1 MPALEAAAH
10 QAPDVAILDVGLPD
24 ISGFELCRR
33 LLTRYPALPVLFLT
47 ARSDEVDKLLGLEI
61 GADDY
66 IAKPFSPREVCARVR
81 TVLRRLQKF
90 AAPSPVVRVGEFVLD
105 EQAAAISWFGQPLNL
120 TRYEFLL
127 LKTLL
132 HAPGRVFSRQQ
143 LMELV
148 WIDAQESLDRT
159 VDTHIKTLR
168 AKLRAVNPEKAP
180 INTHRGMG
188 YSPGAADAHRHA
200 PAAGLFSYRRDR
212 RVVCAVDLCREVKP
226 GVRRATEGPSMIPLP
241 CWRRWRVRICWRQTR
256 SRAGWRRPFTSSTS
270 SRSTPILA
278 ELKGT

>member
-1 MPALEAAAH
+1 M
-10 QAPDVAILDVGLPD
+10 
-24 ISGFELCRR
+24 
-33 LLTRYPALPVLFLT
+33 T

-127 LKTLL
+127 LKTL
-132 HAPGRVFSRQQ
+132 ASRARSR
-143 LMELV
+143 LLPSAADGAGV
-148 WIDAQESLDRT
+148 DRCRESLDRT

-168 AKLRAVNPEKAP
+168 AKLRAVNPERRQSIP
-180 INTHRGMG
+180 IAVWATAW
-188 YSPGAADAHRHA
+188 GAADAHRHA

-212 RVVCAVDLCREVKP
+212 RVVCAVDLCPEVKP
-226 GVRRATEGPSMIPLP
+226 GVRRATEGTLNDTATLLAALAREDLLAANPQQGRLAQAFHQLNQQPLNANIGGIK
-241 CWRRWRVRICWRQTR
+241 RYVM
-256 SRAGWRRPFTSSTS
+256 STAS
-270 SRSTPILA
+270 I
-278 ELKGT
+278 

>member
-1 MPALEAAAH
+1 MLQQEGFRVSVFGRGLPALEAAAH

-148 WIDAQESLDRT
+148 WIDARKAST
-159 VDTHIKTLR
+159 VPSI
-168 AKLRAVNPEKAP
+168 P
-180 INTHRGMG
+180 I
-188 YSPGAADAHRHA
+188 SKPCALSC
-200 PAAGLFSYRRDR
+200 GL
-212 RVVCAVDLCREVKP
+212 
-226 GVRRATEGPSMIPLP
+226 
-241 CWRRWRVRICWRQTR
+241 
-256 SRAGWRRPFTSSTS
+256 
-270 SRSTPILA
+270 
-278 ELKGT
+278 